1 MPAIRQGIREVEHDI
16 LPEEPDQLGPIVFL
30 EASESQ
36 PTSGND
42 LGIVHLV
49 FLLPTSVLLG
59 ASSKADGARR
69 LAFASSSGMED
80 DAYGAAG
87 VWPGQS
93 FSRSISQRPA
103 GPGGAEVG

>member
-1 MPAIRQGIREVEHDI
+1 MLPKGEKLRLAHISPAIRQGIREVEHDI
-16 LPEEPDQLGPIVFL
+16 LAEEPDQLAPIVFL

-59 ASSKADGARR
+59 ASSKLFD
-69 LAFASSSGMED
+69 
-80 DAYGAAG
+80 
-87 VWPGQS
+87 
-93 FSRSISQRPA
+93 
-103 GPGGAEVG
+103 